1 MGDDIMKWF
10 LYAISIFYI
19 VLGVCFILYTSQS
32 REYTSILVKKV
43 DRRILSVLVIIIG
56 LLLIASSFYDRFL
69 WVIVVIGVLALIKGA
84 FILFS
89 PVNLYNK
96 MLDWYLT
103 KTTDQTYRF
112 FGIIILI
119 IGTAIFSW
127 VN

>member
-1 MGDDIMKWF
+1 MKWF
-10 LYAISIFYI
+10 LYTISVFYI
-19 VLGVCFILYTSQS
+19 VSGVCFILYTSQS
-32 REYTSILVKKV
+32 REYTSILMKKV

-69 WVIVVIGVLALIKGA
+69 WVIVVIGVLALIKGT

>member
-1 MGDDIMKWF
+1 MKWF
-10 LYAISIFYI
+10 LYTISVFYI
-19 VLGVCFILYTSQS
+19 VSGVCFILYTSQS

-43 DRRILSVLVIIIG
+43 DRRILSVSVIIIG

-69 WVIVVIGVLALIKGA
+69 WVIVVIGTLALIKGT

>member
-1 MGDDIMKWF
+1 MKWF
-10 LYAISIFYI
+10 LYTISITYI
-19 VLGVCFILYTSQS
+19 VLGVCFILYTARS
-32 REYTSILVKKV
+32 RDYTSILVKKV

-69 WVIVVIGVLALIKGA
+69 WVVVVIGILALIKGA

-96 MLDWYLT
+96 MIDWYLNRA
-103 KTTDQTYRF
+103 TDQTYRF
-112 FGIIILI
+112 FGIVMLI

>member
-1 MGDDIMKWF
+1 MKWF
-10 LYAISIFYI
+10 LYTISVFYI
-19 VLGVCFILYTSQS
+19 VSGVCFILYTSQS

-69 WVIVVIGVLALIKGA
+69 WVIVVIGTLALIKGT
-84 FILFS
+84 FILLS
-89 PVNLYNK
+89 PVSLYNK
-96 MLDWYLT
+96 MLDWYLN

-127 VN
+127 AN

>member
-1 MGDDIMKWF
+1 MKWF
-10 LYAISIFYI
+10 LYTISVFYI
-19 VLGVCFILYTSQS
+19 VSGVCFILYTSQS

-43 DRRILSVLVIIIG
+43 DRRILSVSTIIIG

-69 WVIVVIGVLALIKGA
+69 WVIVVIGTLALLKGT

-96 MLDWYLT
+96 MIDWYLN
-103 KTTDQTYRF
+103 KATDQTYRF
-112 FGIIILI
+112 FGIIMLI

>member
-1 MGDDIMKWF
+1 MKWF
-10 LYAISIFYI
+10 LYTISVFYI
-19 VLGVCFILYTSQS
+19 VSGVCFILYTSQS

-69 WVIVVIGVLALIKGA
+69 WVIVVIGVLALIKGT
-84 FILFS
+84 FILLS
-89 PVNLYNK
+89 PVSLYNK
-96 MLDWYLT
+96 MIDWYLN

>member
-1 MGDDIMKWF
+1 MKWF
-10 LYAISIFYI
+10 LYTISVFYI
-19 VLGVCFILYTSQS
+19 VSGVCFILYTSQS

-43 DRRILSVLVIIIG
+43 DRRILSVSTIIIG

-69 WVIVVIGVLALIKGA
+69 WVIVVIGALALIKGT
-84 FILFS
+84 FILLS
-89 PVNLYNK
+89 PVSLYNK
-96 MLDWYLT
+96 MIDWYLN

-127 VN
+127 AN

>member
-1 MGDDIMKWF
+1 MKWF
-10 LYAISIFYI
+10 LYTISVFYI
-19 VLGVCFILYTSQS
+19 VSGVCFILYTSQS
-32 REYTSILVKKV
+32 RKYTSILVKKV

-69 WVIVVIGVLALIKGA
+69 WVIVVIGVLALIKGT

>member
-1 MGDDIMKWF
+1 MKWF
-10 LYAISIFYI
+10 LYTISVFYI
-19 VLGVCFILYTSQS
+19 VSGVCLILYTSQS

-69 WVIVVIGVLALIKGA
+69 WVIVVIGVLALIKGT

-127 VN
+127 AN

>member
-1 MGDDIMKWF
+1 MKWF
-10 LYAISIFYI
+10 LYTISVFYI
-19 VLGVCFILYTSQS
+19 VSGVCFILYTSQS

-56 LLLIASSFYDRFL
+56 LLLIASSFYDRFM
-69 WVIVVIGVLALIKGA
+69 WVIVVIGILALIKGT
-84 FILFS
+84 FILLS
-89 PVNLYNK
+89 PVSLYNK
-96 MLDWYLT
+96 MLDWYLN

-112 FGIIILI
+112 FGIIMLI

>member
-1 MGDDIMKWF
+1 MKWF
-10 LYAISIFYI
+10 LYTISVFYI
-19 VLGVCFILYTSQS
+19 VSGVCFILYTSQS

-43 DRRILSVLVIIIG
+43 DRRILSVSAIIIG

-69 WVIVVIGVLALIKGA
+69 WVIVVIGTLALIKGT
-84 FILFS
+84 FILLS
-89 PVNLYNK
+89 PVSLYNK
-96 MLDWYLT
+96 MIDWYLN